1 MHEVII
7 IVKPVSQNIS
17 NLIKLTLERMK
28 FEVIRSVSYKIKE
41 PAFDFLFERCLPS
54 LGEDLYQ
61 KVRLD
66 FILNEVEVI
75 RMVKP
80 GGNVEI
86 EAVIGKNNEHEYL
99 TINDIDNIPND
110 YNKLLKTYCFHLNIS
125 KDYEFMYDVVDPKLA
140 VIEGSFLLNNKNLIH
155 DIINSCLKCTIGES
169 IRQDENIQEKLLQRY
184 LKFYHH
190 EDNSKINQ
198 YFSEVLNNYMISTW
212 KISSNIIEKHY
223 NKFFEFLLFK
233 NDLFNH
239 QLGFLVESSNLGFY
253 EVRIPIFK
261 HSVSSLID
269 LEIDM
274 VQINIARN
282 YPFYDKG
289 FYDNLEK
296 IYQNNKIV
304 CEVHEFF
311 DLFFYDSQQLVKDAN
326 DYNSKFANKLKQFDL
341 ILTNKGLVDAKT
353 GFTEAYSIISNKHIL
368 NDERLNEIQDEVSKS
383 EMKNL
388 VLDTLKSIKARV
400 YYKTK
405 YESNLFFYK
414 LACKNELNCTPN
426 NYHFRIK
433 PDDIHCKIRR
443 IYEVEEFSGLYFID
457 VK

>member
-198 YFSEVLNNYMISTW
+198 YFSEVLNNYMIST
-212 KISSNIIEKHY
+212 
-223 NKFFEFLLFK
+223 
-233 NDLFNH
+233 
-239 QLGFLVESSNLGFY
+239 
-253 EVRIPIFK
+253 
-261 HSVSSLID
+261 
-269 LEIDM
+269 
-274 VQINIARN
+274 
-282 YPFYDKG
+282 
-289 FYDNLEK
+289 
-296 IYQNNKIV
+296 
-304 CEVHEFF
+304 
-311 DLFFYDSQQLVKDAN
+311 
-326 DYNSKFANKLKQFDL
+326 
-341 ILTNKGLVDAKT
+341 
-353 GFTEAYSIISNKHIL
+353 
-368 NDERLNEIQDEVSKS
+368 
-383 EMKNL
+383 
-388 VLDTLKSIKARV
+388 
-400 YYKTK
+400 
-405 YESNLFFYK
+405 
-414 LACKNELNCTPN
+414 
-426 NYHFRIK
+426 
-433 PDDIHCKIRR
+433 
-443 IYEVEEFSGLYFID
+443 
-457 VK
+457 